1 MTSTNS
7 LKAIKIDDLMLLHG
21 KPILIPETS
30 INVYPI
36 KLKEISQI
44 GSDKFF
50 FLLGLLC
57 MNPTLV
63 DKEFLKDS
71 NFEENEKILLY
82 FITFAKQDIKFQL
95 DFCQAISFFTKEKV
109 SFNTEE
115 AYFFV
120 EQEGAKEEQIITVS
134 VLEALQ
140 YIVSRQNFL
149 SVDKKEEFKPAND
162 KAAEI
167 IAKRKSGRA
176 KVNELKTKNLEGP
189 NFSDLVSSLAAKGNG
204 LNIFN
209 IWNLNYYAFND
220 QLKRMGMIEEYDV
233 GIQSLMAGADSKK
246 VKLKYWIRNIQSE

>member
-57 MNPTLV
+57 MNPTLA

-149 SVDKKEEFKPAND
+149 SVDKK
-162 KAAEI
+162 
-167 IAKRKSGRA
+167 
-176 KVNELKTKNLEGP
+176 KNLNLLMIRRQKLLQKEKVEG
-189 NFSDLVSSLAAKGNG
+189 
-204 LNIFN
+204 
-209 IWNLNYYAFND
+209 
-220 QLKRMGMIEEYDV
+220 Q
-233 GIQSLMAGADSKK
+233 
-246 VKLKYWIRNIQSE
+246 KLTN